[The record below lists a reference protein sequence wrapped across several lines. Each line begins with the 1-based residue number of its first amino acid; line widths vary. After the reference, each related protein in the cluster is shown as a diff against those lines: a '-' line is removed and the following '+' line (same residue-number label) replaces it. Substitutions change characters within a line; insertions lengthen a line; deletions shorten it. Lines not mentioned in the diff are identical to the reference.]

1 MLQADLGVAALFLG
15 SGLAVLLA
23 KAAGGNQEARLKNLF
38 LELKGEYAVQGVPV
52 DRQLRKL
59 TATMLSSSALSVV

>member
-1 MLQADLGVAALFLG
+1 MLKADLGVAALFLG

-23 KAAGGNQEARLKNLF
+23 KAAGNQEVKLRNLF
-38 LELKGEYAVQGVPV
+38 VELKDEYAVQGVPV

-59 TATMLSSSALSVV
+59 TSTMLTSSALSVV